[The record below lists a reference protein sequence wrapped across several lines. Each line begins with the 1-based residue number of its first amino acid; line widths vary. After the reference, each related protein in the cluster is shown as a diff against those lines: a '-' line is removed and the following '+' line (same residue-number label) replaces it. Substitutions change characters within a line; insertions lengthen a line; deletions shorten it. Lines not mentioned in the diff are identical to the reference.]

1 MDEAATAEQERP
13 SVSPNERFRIATP
26 VRGTFAVMLGLLL
39 LAGCGPQGESR
50 LPAPDE
56 LPPPPP
62 IGTASTEEGGVA
74 AQITE
79 YLLGPGDRLTVT
91 VFGQPDMSGEFEV
104 DGSGQLTLPLV
115 GTVDAGGLTVAGLTE
130 SLTDRLAR
138 DFLVDP
144 QVSVEVLNYRPFY
157 ILGELKSPG
166 SYAYVAG
173 IDVRQSVAI
182 AGGFTRRA
190 WTSEVTI
197 VRETRDGRR
206 KFVAPLDAI
215 VLPGDTIVVTR
226 RVF

>member
-1 MDEAATAEQERP
+1 MTPTEGTSIRY
-13 SVSPNERFRIATP
+13 P
-26 VRGTFAVMLGLLL
+26 VRAAIAALAALML
-39 LAGCGPQGESR
+39 LAACGPEGESR

-62 IGTASTEEGGVA
+62 IGTESSGIGGVA
-74 AQITE
+74 AQITQ

-115 GTVDAGGLTVAGLTE
+115 GAVDAGGLTVTGLTE
-130 SLTDRLAR
+130 SLTARLAS

-144 QVSVEVLNYRPFY
+144 QVSIEVLNYRPFY
-157 ILGELKSPG
+157 ILGEVKSPG

-190 WTSEVTI
+190 WTTDVTV

-206 KFVAPLDAI
+206 KFVAPIDAI

>member
-1 MDEAATAEQERP
+1 MTPIDCSGIRFPARAA
-13 SVSPNERFRIATP
+13 
-26 VRGTFAVMLGLLL
+26 FAALVGLLL
-39 LAGCGPQGESR
+39 LAACGPEGESR

-56 LPPPPP
+56 IPPPAP
-62 IGTASTEEGGVA
+62 IGTEAPGIGGVA
-74 AQITE
+74 AQITQ

-115 GTVDAGGLTVAGLTE
+115 GAVDAGGLTVTGLTE
-130 SLTDRLAR
+130 SLTARLAS

-144 QVSVEVLNYRPFY
+144 QVSIEVLNYRPFY
-157 ILGELKSPG
+157 ILGEVKSPG

-190 WTSEVTI
+190 WTTDVTV

-206 KFVAPLDAI
+206 KFVAPIDAI

>member
-1 MDEAATAEQERP
+1 MT
-13 SVSPNERFRIATP
+13 PNERSRTRFPLR
-26 VRGTFAVMLGLLL
+26 VAVAALFGLLL
-39 LAGCGPQGESR
+39 LAACGPEGESR

-56 LPPPPP
+56 IPPPAP
-62 IGTASTEEGGVA
+62 IGTDDTSVGGVA
-74 AQITE
+74 AQITQ

-115 GTVDAGGLTVAGLTE
+115 GAVDAGGLTVTGLTE
-130 SLTDRLAR
+130 SLTTRLAS

-144 QVSVEVLNYRPFY
+144 QVSIEVLNYRPFY
-157 ILGELKSPG
+157 ILGEVKSPG

-173 IDVRQSVAI
+173 IDVRQSIAI

-190 WTSEVTI
+190 WTTDVTI
-197 VRETRDGRR
+197 VREARDGRR
-206 KFVAPLDAI
+206 KFVASIDAI
-215 VLPGDTIVVTR
+215 VLPGDTIVITR